1 MESLSTSLSRAGRDT
16 SGGKKPWLWMLL
28 FPLLQMGTTSSRTT
42 PLKCILKTG
51 ASLIP
56 RVYKKTHLI
65 FFCDTEWP
73 WYPLK
78 DGRQWPV
85 EGSLNYD
92 TVLQLDQFCRKQGK
106 WVEAPYVLLF
116 SSLWDM
122 PDLCPK
128 GTDMAVKP
136 SAPSN
141 PLTLPL
147 YMGLPTE
154 QAENQS
160 TCPGEVASVSVEF
173 QTVPIVVE
181 AI

>member
-1 MESLSTSLSRAGRDT
+1 MILNGHGTLWNIGNAGW
-16 SGGKKPWLWMLL
+16 SKG
-28 FPLLQMGTTSSRTT
+28 
-42 PLKCILKTG
+42 
-51 ASLIP
+51 
-56 RVYKKTHLI
+56 
-65 FFCDTEWP
+65 
-73 WYPLK
+73 
-78 DGRQWPV
+78 
-85 EGSLNYD
+85 LNYNA
-92 TVLQLDQFCRKQGK
+92 VLQLDQFYRKQEK
-106 WVEAPYVLLF
+106 WVEVTYVLLF
-116 SSLWDM
+116 ISLCDM